1 MSATAPAK
9 TCIHCGQDCSGKPR
23 TKDAQGRYACKE
35 CHERALAAAKIA
47 AQAAPHKVARPASPP
62 PQIQQEE
69 DALHGLEG
77 LEEFSAGTKMCSGCG
92 APLASDAAICVACGL
107 NQATGQYLGTSTLK
121 PPKVKKE
128 RAPREG
134 RGGGIGLNPVVVGLG
149 LTVVFGLLMFPA
161 LGSPEMFLVYA
172 LVIILVGLPT
182 TIGTIVCAF
191 KDGFTGWG
199 IVGIVQF
206 LLPCLGLAMLYFI
219 FCVNQRPMIKALN
232 LALILGWVGYVI
244 AAMQH
249 GGLDAIAN
257 G

>member
-92 APLASDAAICVACGL
+92 APLASDAAICVAC
-107 NQATGQYLGTSTLK
+107 
-121 PPKVKKE
+121 
-128 RAPREG
+128 
-134 RGGGIGLNPVVVGLG
+134 GLNPVVVGLG